1 MRWIVALD
9 NGLGRLSY
17 ICGWVASLAFLL
29 MLGNVFFDVLARYLF
44 NDVSIA
50 LQELEW
56 HLYAAVFLLGIPY
69 ALRTDG
75 HVRVDVF
82 YDRWS
87 DSFKAWI
94 NLIGALV
101 FILPFAWLIGWYG
114 YDYALEAYRLGEGSG
129 DPGGLPHRWIIK
141 GLIPFSAIFMATS
154 GLGMA
159 TQAIRVLKLGESYSK
174 ESSKG
179 GLA

>member
-9 NGLGRLSY
+9 NGLARLSHW
-17 ICGWVASLAFLL
+17 CGWIASLAFIL
-29 MLGNVFFDVLARYLF
+29 MLFNVFFDVVARYAF

-50 LQELEW
+50 LQEMEW

-75 HVRVDVF
+75 HVRVDVL
-82 YDRWS
+82 YDRWT
-87 DSFKAWI
+87 DSFKAWV
-94 NLIGALV
+94 NLIGAVV
-101 FILPFAWLIGWYG
+101 FVLPFAYLIAYYG
-114 YDYALEAYRLGEGSG
+114 YDYALESYRLGEGSG

-141 GLIPFSAIFMATS
+141 TLIPFSAVFMATG
-154 GLGMA
+154 GLGMV
-159 TQAIRVLKLGESYSK
+159 TKAIRVLRLGESYTSD
-174 ESSKG
+174 SAKG